1 VMRGALLTIVA
12 TAYCGVAAFGVWYP
26 LDRLLGRSLGA
37 QLVTLG
43 LGLAAGGAAYLS
55 AARYL
60 RLPEAALIGR
70 LLRRGPEI

>member
-1 VMRGALLTIVA
+1 
-12 TAYCGVAAFGVWYP
+12 
-26 LDRLLGRSLGA
+26 SLGA

-70 LLRRGPEI
+70 LLRRDRET